1 MKKYFSNNF
10 SLQNLYVIHILENL
24 KRHNM
29 LSRSIFDIAKTLDPI
44 RSFKVACT
52 LKLHVHK
59 SCHSGFF
66 LKLQWF
72 HRIRK
77 ITSSVRH
84 YVRSASKR
92 YSFWWSYRRNQSKL
106 EASIFSSIY
115 FWKKFLVMLMIFV
128 ICFTVAYI
136 FKNLCFHKYF
146 YSTNWKF
153 FVKLTWSS
161 TIIKCFNVCGER

>member
-92 YSFWWSYRRNQSKL
+92 YSFWWSYRKNQSKL
-106 EASIFSSIY
+106 EVFFTDIFLNIIVIKYHLSIFDICWFVYVFENLYSFQ
-115 FWKKFLVMLMIFV
+115 FWLFIWVPLIP
-128 ICFTVAYI
+128 
-136 FKNLCFHKYF
+136 
-146 YSTNWKF
+146 
-153 FVKLTWSS
+153 
-161 TIIKCFNVCGER
+161 